1 MERNG
6 EACREE
12 DDKEEE
18 GKQGP
23 DGQGLYG
30 RVVMMHIWGSCVK
43 RDTETRLV
51 EAIVKF
57 EESPK
62 KKGHNSWGLVLV
74 LTVFLSGRAVS
85 VEHMF

>member
-1 MERNG
+1 MERKG

-30 RVVMMHIWGSCVK
+30 RLVVMHIWGSCVK
-43 RDTETRLV
+43 ETEKRLV
-51 EAIVKF
+51 EAIVNF
-57 EESPK
+57 EESQNK
-62 KKGHNSWGLVLV
+62 
-74 LTVFLSGRAVS
+74 
-85 VEHMF
+85 